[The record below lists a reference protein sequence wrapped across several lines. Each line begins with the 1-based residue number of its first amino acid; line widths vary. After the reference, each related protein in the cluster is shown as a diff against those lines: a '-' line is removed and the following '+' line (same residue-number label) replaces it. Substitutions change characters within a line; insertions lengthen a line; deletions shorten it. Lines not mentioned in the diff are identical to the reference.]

1 MQPPNRPFAGLHIP
15 SAEGVTL
22 ERFMRCTKVVLSERD
37 GGSAKASVK
46 HGAVASTRLIVRIK
60 VSKIPGQGAHVGFVM
75 ARREGHD
82 TPDPETMARILAD
95 IVLRSST
102 LVDVSA
108 VEWLQPSIKL
118 APEDFQESMRY
129 VSSKRAVP
137 AQEPVEM
144 ASAPAP
150 KAAPTPKP
158 EPENS
163 VPEDDTDA
171 NLARLF
177 RDVHIGDDPAAN
189 DMPLP
194 DEPYE
199 SLGAEN
205 GQDPC
210 PETRDGFVKRAFS
223 RFRRR

>member
-46 HGAVASTRLIVRIK
+46 HGAVASPRLIVRITVK
-60 VSKIPGQGAHVGFVM
+60 KIPGQGAHVGFVM
-75 ARREGHD
+75 SRREGQD
-82 TPDPETMARILAD
+82 TPDLETMARILAD

-102 LVDVSA
+102 LVEVTA

-129 VSSKRAVP
+129 VSAKRAVP
-137 AQEPVEM
+137 AQEPSDM
-144 ASAPAP
+144 ASISAAETAPAP
-150 KAAPTPKP
+150 EP
-158 EPENS
+158 EPDFS
-163 VPEDDTDA
+163 GHEDDTDA

-177 RDVHIGDDPAAN
+177 RDIHTGDDPTQHN
-189 DMPLP
+189 MTLP

-199 SLGAEN
+199 SLKPEN
-205 GQDPC
+205 GQAPC
-210 PETRDGFVKRAFS
+210 PEPRDGFVKRAFS
-223 RFRRR
+223 RLRRR